1 MTEVS
6 NAGERAPELQLGS
19 STKAEKLLPQG
30 KQGTARNNVNF
41 LQTVNANL
49 FKL

>member
-19 STKAEKLLPQG
+19 SIKADKPVPQG
-30 KQGTARNNVNF
+30 KQGMAENNDNF
-41 LQTVNANL
+41 LQTVHANS
-49 FKL
+49 F